1 MADRPTPPRRKE
13 LRKINAFT
21 QARLMRL
28 LLDGELDCRELAE
41 ETGLHYVTV
50 LHYTREL
57 HKAKAA
63 YICDWHPDERGYA
76 TLKVYKLGADMRD
89 KRRPR
94 ISNKQKAANYRERK
108 RLKQIALTVAG
119 AGMFE
124 QRANGCLLFTPVE
137 KEHAEAIPL

>member
-1 MADRPTPPRRKE
+1 MADRPAPPRRKE
-13 LRKINAFT
+13 LRKINALT
-21 QARLMRL
+21 QARLIRL

-63 YICDWHPDERGYA
+63 HICDWHPDDRGYA
-76 TLKVYKLGADMRD
+76 TLKVYKLGVGKD
-89 KRRPR
+89 KKRPSIPAKKR
-94 ISNKQKAANYRERK
+94 AEAYRERK
-108 RLKQIALTVAG
+108 KLKQIALVTAG

-124 QRANGCLLFTPVE
+124 QAANGCLRFTTIDKE
-137 KEHAEAIPL
+137 KEAA